1 MYFLLWKRQ
10 SRPEK
15 GRNFTWF
22 IQQRLQRLAVYSPT
36 LGKNIAELIIIM
48 IESSQE
54 TLFCIFFLGT
64 PISISY
70 PDFLMFFQPL
80 RLTSTRSRAG
90 ALGPAWCGLSPCR
103 AYGPRRRQG
112 QDAWSKFV
120 SYVWKIQSLWME
132 KCSLKQKNDRQRAD
146 LGGKSPRAWM
156 ITSGRPV

>member
-1 MYFLLWKRQ
+1 MIYPAKIAKIGCLLA
-10 SRPEK
+10 
-15 GRNFTWF
+15 N
-22 IQQRLQRLAVYSPT
+22 
-36 LGKNIAELIIIM
+36 LGKKHSRTYYNYDWII
-48 IESSQE
+48 
-54 TLFCIFFLGT
+54 TRNTFLHLFFLGT